1 MKKLLYLF
9 AIAAALTLASC
20 TPEPISEDSVFLTE
34 ETIQQIISADGGRLY
49 TINELLD
56 TYMSEKGNYLSDTS
70 LYRTRANNGDG
81 TWLFSMDTLP
91 STGNGIY
98 IRGRITT
105 DDYGGNF
112 YKSLCIQQVVN
123 GQQQALR
130 IGVDGSSVSGMYP
143 LGQEILIRCNGLAI
157 GRYADQP
164 QLCVP
169 SYNNNVHANNASQKI
184 GWAPG
189 RIPWEQFQTI
199 VSRIGR
205 PDTSK
210 LYYEE
215 LTIADFQAITAEAEM
230 RKWDAKLVRI
240 RNVWFTGE
248 YENNGS
254 FSKLTTGNPEDDTNA
269 NVFAPTTTNIGYP
282 QSRVITDGTAKTLVS
297 NSEYCKFAAYYIPGA
312 DKNGVSNCPNFKGT
326 ITGILGQ
333 YRDNARYAHDI
344 YDWSISL
351 RDITTSVHKGICNDI
366 VFTKDDGTRWNP
378 IEYGEK

>member
-1 MKKLLYLF
+1 MKKLQYLF
-9 AIAAALTLASC
+9 AIVATLILASC
-20 TPEPISEDSVFLTE
+20 KPEPISEDSVFLTE
-34 ETIQQIISADGGRLY
+34 ETIQQIVSADGGRIY

-91 STGNGIY
+91 SIGNGIY

-112 YKSLCIQQVVN
+112 YKALCIQQVVN
-123 GQQQALR
+123 GEQQALR
-130 IGVDGSSVSGMYP
+130 IGVDASSVSGMYP

-169 SYNNNVHANNASQKI
+169 AYNNNIHANNASQKI

-199 VSRIGR
+199 VNRIGR

-215 LTIADFQAITAEAEM
+215 LTIADFQAITADADM

-254 FSKLTTGNPEDDTNA
+254 FAQLTTGNPEDDTNA

-297 NSEYCKFAAYYIPGA
+297 DSEYCKFAAYYVPGA
-312 DKNGVSNCPNFKGT
+312 DANGVNNCPRYKGT

-351 RDITTSVHKGICNDI
+351 RDITTSVHQGICNDI
-366 VFTKDDGTRWNP
+366 VFTNDEGKPWTP

>member
-1 MKKLLYLF
+1 MKKLQYLF
-9 AIAAALTLASC
+9 AIVATLILASC
-20 TPEPISEDSVFLTE
+20 KPEPISEDSVFLTE
-34 ETIQQIISADGGRLY
+34 ETIQQIVSADGGRIY

-56 TYMSEKGNYLSDTS
+56 TYTSEKGNYLSDTS

-112 YKSLCIQQVVN
+112 YKALCIQQVVN
-123 GQQQALR
+123 GEQQALR
-130 IGVDGSSVSGMYP
+130 IGVDASSVSGMYP

-169 SYNNNVHANNASQKI
+169 AYNNNIHANNASQKI

-199 VSRIGR
+199 VNRIGR

-215 LTIADFQAITAEAEM
+215 LTIADFQAITAEADM

-254 FSKLTTGNPEDDTNA
+254 FAQLTTGNPEDDTNA

-312 DKNGVSNCPNFKGT
+312 DANGVNNCPRYKGT

-351 RDITTSVHKGICNDI
+351 RDITTSVHQGICNDI
-366 VFTKDDGTRWNP
+366 VFTNDEGKPWTP

>member
-1 MKKLLYLF
+1 MKTLLYLF
-9 AIAAALTLASC
+9 AIVAALTLASC

-34 ETIQQIISADGGRLY
+34 ETIQQIVSADGGRIY

-91 STGNGIY
+91 SIGNGIY

-112 YKSLCIQQVVN
+112 YKALCIQQVVN
-123 GQQQALR
+123 GEQQALR
-130 IGVDGSSVSGMYP
+130 IGVDASSVSGMYP

-169 SYNNNVHANNASQKI
+169 AYNNNIHANNASQKI

-199 VSRIGR
+199 VNRIGR

-215 LTIADFQAITAEAEM
+215 LTIADFQAITAEADM

-254 FSKLTTGNPEDDTNA
+254 FAQLTTGNPEDDTNA

-312 DKNGVSNCPNFKGT
+312 DANGVNNCPRYKGT

-351 RDITTSVHKGICNDI
+351 RDITTSVHQGICNDI
-366 VFTKDDGTRWNP
+366 VFTNDEGKPWTP

>member
-1 MKKLLYLF
+1 MKKLQYLF
-9 AIAAALTLASC
+9 AIVATLILASC
-20 TPEPISEDSVFLTE
+20 KPEPISEDSVFLTE
-34 ETIQQIISADGGRLY
+34 ETIQQIVSADGGRIY

-112 YKSLCIQQVVN
+112 YKALCIQQVVN
-123 GQQQALR
+123 GEQQALR
-130 IGVDGSSVSGMYP
+130 IGVDASSVSGMYP

-169 SYNNNVHANNASQKI
+169 AYNNNIHANNASQKI

-199 VSRIGR
+199 VNRIGR

-215 LTIADFQAITAEAEM
+215 LTIADFQAITAEADM

-254 FSKLTTGNPEDDTNA
+254 FAQLTTGNPEDDTNA

-297 NSEYCKFAAYYIPGA
+297 NSEYCKHAAYYIPGA
-312 DKNGVSNCPNFKGT
+312 DANGVNNCPRYKGT

-351 RDITTSVHKGICNDI
+351 RDITTSVHQGICNDI
-366 VFTKDDGTRWNP
+366 VFTNDEGKPWTP
-378 IEYGEK
+378 IEYGDE

>member
-1 MKKLLYLF
+1 MKTLLYLF

-34 ETIQQIISADGGRLY
+34 ETIQQIVSADGGRIY

-112 YKSLCIQQVVN
+112 YKALCIQQVVN
-123 GQQQALR
+123 GEQQALR
-130 IGVDGSSVSGMYP
+130 IGVDASSVSGMYP

-169 SYNNNVHANNASQKI
+169 AYNNNIHANNASQKI

-199 VSRIGR
+199 VNRIGR

-215 LTIADFQAITAEAEM
+215 LTIADFQAITAEADM

-254 FSKLTTGNPEDDTNA
+254 FAQLTTGNPEDDTNA

-312 DKNGVSNCPNFKGT
+312 DANRVNNCPRYKGT

-351 RDITTSVHKGICNDI
+351 RDITTSVHQGICNDI
-366 VFTKDDGTRWNP
+366 VFTNDEGKPWTP
-378 IEYGEK
+378 IEYGDE

>member
-1 MKKLLYLF
+1 MKKLQYLF
-9 AIAAALTLASC
+9 AIVATLILASC
-20 TPEPISEDSVFLTE
+20 KPEPISEDSVFLTE
-34 ETIQQIISADGGRLY
+34 ETIQQIVSADGGRIY

-112 YKSLCIQQVVN
+112 YKALCIQQVVN
-123 GQQQALR
+123 GEQQALR
-130 IGVDGSSVSGMYP
+130 IGVDASSVSGMYP

-169 SYNNNVHANNASQKI
+169 AYNNNIHANNASQKI

-199 VSRIGR
+199 VNRIGR
-205 PDTSK
+205 PDTSR

-215 LTIADFQAITAEAEM
+215 LTIADFQAITAEADM

-254 FSKLTTGNPEDDTNA
+254 FAQLTTGNPEDDTNA

-312 DKNGVSNCPNFKGT
+312 DANGVNNCPRYKGT

-351 RDITTSVHKGICNDI
+351 RDITTSVHQGICNDI
-366 VFTKDDGTRWNP
+366 VFTNDEGKPWTP

>member
-1 MKKLLYLF
+1 MKKLQYLF
-9 AIAAALTLASC
+9 AIVATLILASC
-20 TPEPISEDSVFLTE
+20 KPEPISEDSVFLTE
-34 ETIQQIISADGGRLY
+34 ETIQQIVSADGGRIY

-112 YKSLCIQQVVN
+112 YKALCIQQVVN
-123 GQQQALR
+123 GEQQALR
-130 IGVDGSSVSGMYP
+130 IGVDASSVSGMYP

-169 SYNNNVHANNASQKI
+169 AYNNNIHANNASQKI

-199 VSRIGR
+199 VNRIGR

-215 LTIADFQAITAEAEM
+215 LTIADFQAITAEADM

-254 FSKLTTGNPEDDTNA
+254 FAQLTTGNPEDDTNA

-312 DKNGVSNCPNFKGT
+312 DANGVNNCPRYKGT

-351 RDITTSVHKGICNDI
+351 RDITTSVHQGICNDI
-366 VFTKDDGTRWNP
+366 VFTNDEGKPWTP
-378 IEYGEK
+378 IEYGDE

>member
-1 MKKLLYLF
+1 MKTLLYLF

-34 ETIQQIISADGGRLY
+34 ETIQQIVSADGGRIY

-91 STGNGIY
+91 SIGNGIY

-112 YKSLCIQQVVN
+112 YKALCIQQVVN
-123 GQQQALR
+123 GEQQALR
-130 IGVDGSSVSGMYP
+130 IGVDASSVSGMYP

-169 SYNNNVHANNASQKI
+169 AYNNNIHANNASQKI

-199 VSRIGR
+199 VNRIGR

-215 LTIADFQAITAEAEM
+215 LTIADFQAITAEADM

-254 FSKLTTGNPEDDTNA
+254 FAQLTTGNPEDDTNA

-312 DKNGVSNCPNFKGT
+312 DANGVNNCPRYKGT

-351 RDITTSVHKGICNDI
+351 RDITTSVHQGICNDI
-366 VFTKDDGTRWNP
+366 VFTNDEGKPWTP
-378 IEYGEK
+378 IEYGDE

>member
-1 MKKLLYLF
+1 MKKLQYLF
-9 AIAAALTLASC
+9 AIVATLILASC
-20 TPEPISEDSVFLTE
+20 KPEPISEDSVFLTE
-34 ETIQQIISADGGRLY
+34 ETIQQIVSADGGRIY

-91 STGNGIY
+91 SIGNGIY

-112 YKSLCIQQVVN
+112 YKALCIQQVVN
-123 GQQQALR
+123 GEQQALR
-130 IGVDGSSVSGMYP
+130 IGVDASSVSGMYP

-169 SYNNNVHANNASQKI
+169 AYNNNIHANNASQKI

-189 RIPWEQFQTI
+189 RRPWEQFQTI
-199 VSRIGR
+199 VNRIGR

-215 LTIADFQAITAEAEM
+215 LTIADFQAITAEADM

-254 FSKLTTGNPEDDTNA
+254 FAQLTTGNPEDDTNA

-312 DKNGVSNCPNFKGT
+312 DANGVNNCPRYKGT

-351 RDITTSVHKGICNDI
+351 RDITTSVHQGICNDI
-366 VFTKDDGTRWNP
+366 VFTNDEGKPWTP
-378 IEYGEK
+378 IEYGDE

>member
-1 MKKLLYLF
+1 MKKLQYLF
-9 AIAAALTLASC
+9 AIVATLILASC
-20 TPEPISEDSVFLTE
+20 KPEPISEDSVFLTE
-34 ETIQQIISADGGRLY
+34 ETIQQIVSADGGRIY

-81 TWLFSMDTLP
+81 TWLFSMATLP
-91 STGNGIY
+91 SIGNGIY

-112 YKSLCIQQVVN
+112 YKALCIQQVVN
-123 GQQQALR
+123 GEQQALR
-130 IGVDGSSVSGMYP
+130 IGVDASSVSGMYP

-169 SYNNNVHANNASQKI
+169 AYNNNIHANNASQKI

-199 VSRIGR
+199 VNRIGR

-215 LTIADFQAITAEAEM
+215 LTIADFQAITAEADM

-254 FSKLTTGNPEDDTNA
+254 FAQLTTGNPEDDTNA

-312 DKNGVSNCPNFKGT
+312 DANGVNNCPRYKGT

-351 RDITTSVHKGICNDI
+351 RDITTSVHQGICNDI
-366 VFTKDDGTRWNP
+366 VFTNDEGKPWTP

>member
-1 MKKLLYLF
+1 MKKLQYLF
-9 AIAAALTLASC
+9 AIVATLILASC
-20 TPEPISEDSVFLTE
+20 KPEPISEDSVFLTE
-34 ETIQQIISADGGRLY
+34 ETIQQIVSADGGRIY

-91 STGNGIY
+91 SIGNDIY

-112 YKSLCIQQVVN
+112 YKALCIQQVVN
-123 GQQQALR
+123 GEQQALR
-130 IGVDGSSVSGMYP
+130 IGVDASSVSGMYP

-169 SYNNNVHANNASQKI
+169 AYNNNIHANNASQKI

-199 VSRIGR
+199 VNRIGR

-215 LTIADFQAITAEAEM
+215 LTIADFQAITAEADM

-254 FSKLTTGNPEDDTNA
+254 FAQLTTGNPEDDTNA

-312 DKNGVSNCPNFKGT
+312 DANGVNNCPRYKGT

-351 RDITTSVHKGICNDI
+351 RDINTSVHQGICNDI
-366 VFTKDDGTRWNP
+366 VFTNDEGKPWTP
-378 IEYGEK
+378 IEYGDE

>member
-1 MKKLLYLF
+1 MKKLQYLF
-9 AIAAALTLASC
+9 AIVATLILASC
-20 TPEPISEDSVFLTE
+20 KPEPISEDSVFLTE
-34 ETIQQIISADGGRLY
+34 ETIQQIVSADGGRIY

-112 YKSLCIQQVVN
+112 YKALCIQQVVN
-123 GQQQALR
+123 GEQQALR
-130 IGVDGSSVSGMYP
+130 IGVDASSVSGMYP

-169 SYNNNVHANNASQKI
+169 AYNNNIHANNASQKI

-199 VSRIGR
+199 VNRIER

-215 LTIADFQAITAEAEM
+215 LTIADFQAITAEADM

-254 FSKLTTGNPEDDTNA
+254 FAQLTTGNPEDDTNA

-297 NSEYCKFAAYYIPGA
+297 NSEYCKYAAYYIPGA
-312 DKNGVSNCPNFKGT
+312 DANGVNNCPRYKGT

-351 RDITTSVHKGICNDI
+351 RDITTSVHQGICNDI
-366 VFTKDDGTRWNP
+366 VFTNDEGKPWTP